1 MFELIGKL
9 LSGAV
14 GGGLLGIAGQFLVAW
29 METRRLD
36 AESRRRISEMR
47 ALAEMKAEES
57 AWGAFAAAQ
66 TAAQPP
72 QNVPPWCAAVITL
85 TRPALTL
92 LLLCFAVYV
101 YSTATPQVRGDM
113 TTEIVA
119 CAFGAVWFWFGS
131 RYQSR
136 LAQKPKA

>member
-1 MFELIGKL
+1 MKFLDLIL
-9 LSGAV
+9 NAA
-14 GGGLLGIAGQFLVAW
+14 GGGLFGILGQFLVGW

-36 AESRRRISEMR
+36 AESARKIAEMK

-57 AWGAFAAAQ
+57 AWNAF
-66 TAAQPP
+66 TAAQQAAAPVETAP
-72 QNVPPWCAAVITL
+72 RWCNAVLTL

-92 LLLCFAVYV
+92 LLLAFAAYV
-101 YSTATPQVRGDM
+101 YSTATPATRAEM
-113 TTEIVA
+113 TGETTA

-136 LAQKPKA
+136 LRTQSTK